1 MPEAEFQPSVE
12 EAAARERELIE
23 RTIAGDEDAF
33 RELVQTYY
41 RVVFRAAYRA
51 LRSPAQAEDTTQD
64 VFFKVFQNLRGYRFE
79 QPFIHWLHRITS
91 NTIVDAVRR
100 VRPVISLDAQT
111 QLPGGGGQDPQR
123 AFAERELA
131 RKLAAAIGALPSA
144 SRSVLI
150 LRVYQELSYREIAQ
164 ALDIPLGTVMSR
176 LHNAKE
182 MLRKSL
188 GDVLDVGEDG
198 QPAEVNKS

>member
-1 MPEAEFQPSVE
+1 MPEAEFQPGVE
-12 EAAARERELIE
+12 QATVRERELIE
-23 RTIAGDEDAF
+23 RSIAGDEDAF

-51 LRSPAQAEDTTQD
+51 LRSPSQAEDTTQD
-64 VFFKVFQNLRGYRFE
+64 VFFKVFQNLRGFRFE
-79 QPFIHWLHRITS
+79 QPFIHWLNRITS

-100 VRPVISLDAQT
+100 VRPVISLDAQP
-111 QLPGGGGQDPQR
+111 QLPGGGQDPQR

-131 RKLAAAIGALPSA
+131 RRLASAIGALPSA

-164 ALDIPLGTVMSR
+164 TLDVPLGTVMSR

-188 GDVLDVGEDG
+188 GGVLDVGEDG
-198 QPAEVNKS
+198 PPVEVNKP